1 MPRGAKGSLG
11 AVVPLDAY
19 RYCQRGSG
27 GSLGS
32 VQPGSVRRA
41 EAEKRARNWKRAT
54 TDLLRLSPQEAHQL
68 PDHSWPQCHGNQ
80 DRKASWPP
88 KPDLKSKLDAR
99 NMISISLLT
108 LPSSFCML
116 HVFVLFF

>member
-41 EAEKRARNWKRAT
+41 EAEKRARNWKR
-54 TDLLRLSPQEAHQL
+54 
-68 PDHSWPQCHGNQ
+68 CHGNQ

>member
-41 EAEKRARNWKRAT
+41 EAEKRARNWKR
-54 TDLLRLSPQEAHQL
+54 
-68 PDHSWPQCHGNQ
+68 CHGNQ

-99 NMISISLLT
+99 NMFFHRGTSPGCSFHSWVSVPM
-108 LPSSFCML
+108 LPLIWRWACKEVYWTGFKHS
-116 HVFVLFF
+116 H